1 MDNDIFPSSVVV
13 LEGKDSEL
21 INRVRELPEDQIF
34 GTHYTMEDM
43 KRRIKAYRKLNNSE
57 IAEPAVQDFFNEQG
71 IKFYKENI
79 STRFNDALNGFKIY
93 IERVSKSVFS
103 IATNNTYYLFRTR
116 NHITT

>member
-1 MDNDIFPSSVVV
+1 MD
-13 LEGKDSEL
+13 
-21 INRVRELPEDQIF
+21 
-34 GTHYTMEDM
+34 DM
-43 KRRIKAYRKLNNSE
+43 KRRIRQYRKLNNSE

-103 IATNNTYYLFRTR
+103 ILQLIT
-116 NHITT
+116 HIICLERETI